1 MNIQKLQNELMM
13 KNMLFRPLWDLV
25 DVVGYQNI
33 SKADKKDYQILAHE
47 IKKLDKKIDLL
58 IKDKL
63 KLVY

>member
-33 SKADKKDYQILAHE
+33 SKANKKDYQILAHE